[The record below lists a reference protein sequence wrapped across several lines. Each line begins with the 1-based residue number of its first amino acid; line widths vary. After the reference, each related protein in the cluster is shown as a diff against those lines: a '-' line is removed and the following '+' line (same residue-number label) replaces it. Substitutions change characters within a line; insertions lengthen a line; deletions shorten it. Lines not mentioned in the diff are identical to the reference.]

1 MGKQIICIAV
11 LLLMVTA
18 NAQEKPLSYKQVD
31 STTYALYLKQ
41 DWKPII
47 AMGKQSRTEGI
58 DFYYLKVRMGIAYF
72 KDNKMLSAIQ
82 LLEEAYKVN
91 SYDVVVQEY
100 LYWAY
105 RYSGLELESRL
116 FYSKMDKK
124 LKEQIKLDL
133 PFVTSLDFNMLAT
146 NNLDYDE
153 MLLTDSNSNNNDIRF
168 LPKNYQL
175 FSLGMSHPLSKKVN
189 LNHQL
194 SLMPTNSVQQ
204 ENEGGSLV
212 NKSYSGSESRYYAN
226 VTIALGNRWYFD
238 TFLNVIFG
246 KYDNLDDDN
255 TVVSVGGG
263 PRWASSS
270 SSSTI
275 RYTDVVFGGSITKA
289 SYFVRNTVNVSV
301 SNLNGLNQ
309 FQAGYSFSL
318 YPLGSTLIVPF
329 GSIQYQNQDPDS
341 NVVLT
346 GGLAYSTDKF
356 SITGFGT
363 VGELNNFVVSNGAII
378 YNQSATA
385 LNEFGASLQFFGKN
399 SIIKVG
405 YSFME
410 MEDNYYN
417 DNFDKITK
425 TFNFNQQNI
434 IAGITWKF

>member
-1 MGKQIICIAV
+1 MGKQIIFIAV
-11 LLLMVTA
+11 LLLIATV

-31 STTYALYLKQ
+31 STTYDQYLKQ
-41 DWKPII
+41 DWKSLIEL
-47 AMGKQSRTEGI
+47 GKQSRTEGI

-72 KDNKMLSAIQ
+72 KENKMLSAIQ

-105 RYSGLELESRL
+105 RYGGLLLESRL
-116 FYSKMDKK
+116 FYDKMDKK
-124 LKEQIKLDL
+124 LKEQIKFDL
-133 PFVTSLDFNMLAT
+133 PFVTSLNFNILAT

-153 MLLTDSNSNNNDIRF
+153 LLKSDAASNNNDIRF

-175 FSLGMSHPLSKKVN
+175 FSLGMNHPLSKKVN
-189 LNHQL
+189 LYHQL
-194 SLMPTNSVQQ
+194 SVMPTNSVQQ

-212 NKSYSGSESRYYAN
+212 NKSYSGNESRYYAD
-226 VTIALGNRWYFD
+226 VTVALGNRWYFD
-238 TFLNVIFG
+238 TYLNVIFG
-246 KYDNLDDDN
+246 KYDNINVDN
-255 TVVSVGGG
+255 TVVSGGGG

-275 RYTDVVFGGSITKA
+275 KYTDFVFGGSITKA

-309 FQAGYSFSL
+309 FQAGYSLSL
-318 YPLGSTLIVPF
+318 YPLGSTLFVPF

-341 NVVLT
+341 TIVFT
-346 GGLAYSTDKF
+346 GGLSYTTEKF

-363 VGELNNFVVSNGAII
+363 VGELNNFIANNGAII

-417 DNFDKITK
+417 ENFDKTTK